1 MKSEPNKWHQITIM
15 VALASLP
22 PPPPFFNEVNIAK
35 GNNNEQIYKS
45 FNEDINAISESRRLS
60 AKSEFRK

>member
-1 MKSEPNKWHQITIM
+1 M
-15 VALASLP
+15 ASNNDNGGIGFPP

>member
-1 MKSEPNKWHQITIM
+1 ME
-15 VALASLP
+15 ALASLP